1 MQAMLKLF
9 RGTIACLF
17 LMVSVAQAQQ
27 SNLSTKSGKAADLY
41 RKAQQYVVARDINKA
56 LNALNEAIKK
66 DPNFGEAY
74 IKAAGL
80 YKMSGNLPATFDYY
94 KKGLAV
100 LSYNPA
106 LATEYYTF
114 ANMAFSAG
122 DYALARQ
129 YFEIYIKANPKNS
142 KALAFTQRQLKN
154 IQFAEEAKQH
164 PVAFKPQR
172 MGAPLNQFQLQYFPA
187 LTATKTHLVFTARA
201 SDNPQSDENLYVS
214 VNRDNVW
221 SEPVSISGNINSES
235 NEGTGSISGDGKT
248 LVFSSCNRP
257 GSYGD
262 CDLYLSVRN
271 GEVWSKP
278 VNLGKL
284 VNSAAWDSQPC
295 LSADGRTLYFSSDRG
310 KGGMGRED
318 ILVTHLQEDDSWS
331 APENLGEPVNTA
343 GSETAPFLH
352 ASGSTLYFS
361 SNGHTGM
368 GGADI
373 FKATSTNQIW
383 SQPENLGYP
392 LNTAANEA
400 SFFITPDN
408 TKGYYSRLEL
418 QQNNKKTASL
428 FEFEV
433 PPVWKSKE
441 TSTFAQGRVFDAR
454 TKKPLGANVQLY
466 DVNTDELV
474 QQVHADD
481 ENGTYTVVLN
491 EGKQY
496 GMFVNAEK
504 YLLKSISFDYTSKK
518 EFNALTLDIYLDP
531 IEKGAS
537 AVLNNIFFATGKYE
551 LEKKS
556 KTELDRVINFMN
568 ANNQV
573 NIEIAGHT
581 DDVGNDAANQQLSDK
596 RARSVYDYLIT
607 HGVKKERIHDAGYG
621 ETKPIKPNTSEEN
634 RQQNRRIELRIL

>member
-1 MQAMLKLF
+1 MVKLF
-9 RGTIACLF
+9 HCTIASLF
-17 LMVSVAQAQQ
+17 LIVSVAHAQQ
-27 SNLSTKSGKAADLY
+27 AILSTKSNKAADLY
-41 RKAQQYVVARDINKA
+41 RKAQQYVAARDLKKA
-56 LNALNEAIKK
+56 INALDEAIKK

-80 YKMSGNLPATFDYY
+80 YKMSGNVQTTYEYY

-100 LSYNPA
+100 LPYSPA
-106 LATEYYTF
+106 LAGEYYNF
-114 ANMAFSAG
+114 ADLAFDAG
-122 DYALARQ
+122 DYNLARQ
-129 YFEIYIKANPKNS
+129 YFDFYVKSNPKNS
-142 KALAFTQRQLKN
+142 KTLAYAQHQLKN
-154 IQFAEEAKQH
+154 IQFAEEARKR
-164 PVAFKPQR
+164 PVIFNPNR
-172 MGAPLNQFQLQYFPA
+172 MGAPLNKFQLQYFPA
-187 LTATKTHLVFTARA
+187 LTATKTYLVFTARN
-201 SDNPQSDENLYVS
+201 SDNPQADEDLYVS
-214 VNRDNVW
+214 VKQDNVW
-221 SEPVSISGNINSES
+221 SEPVSISENINSPS
-235 NEGTGSISGDGKT
+235 NEGTASISGDGKT

-257 GSYGD
+257 GSFGD
-262 CDLYLSVRN
+262 CDLYISLRN
-271 GEVWSKP
+271 GNIWSKP
-278 VNLGKL
+278 VNLGRL

-310 KGGMGRED
+310 KGGKGRED
-318 ILVTHLQEDDSWS
+318 IWVTRLQEDDTWS
-331 APENLGEPVNTA
+331 APENVGEPVNTA

-361 SNGHTGM
+361 SNGHIGM

-373 FKATSTNQIW
+373 YKSNFTNQTW

-392 LNTAANEA
+392 LNTSANEA

-418 QQNNKKTASL
+418 QQNNKKVASL

-441 TSTFAQGRVFDAR
+441 ISTFAQGRVFDAQ

-466 DVNTDELV
+466 DLNTDQLV
-474 QQVHADD
+474 QQVHSDD

-496 GMFVNAEK
+496 GMFVNAK
-504 YLLKSISFDYTSKK
+504 RYLIKSISFDYTSKK
-518 EFNALTLDIYLDP
+518 EFNPLTLDIYLDP

-537 AVLNNIFFATGKYE
+537 AVLNNLFFSTGKYE

-556 KTELDRVINFMN
+556 KTELDRVINFITK
-568 ANNQV
+568 NNQV
-573 NIEIAGHT
+573 KIEIAGHT
-581 DDVGNDAANQQLSDK
+581 DDVGNDASNQQLSDK
-596 RARSVYDYLIT
+596 RARSVYDYLVT
-607 HGVKKERIHDAGYG
+607 HGVKKERIAYSDYG